1 LMHSENDAPVG
12 WNNGHVKNPELDKI
26 MDAAIVEPD
35 AAKAQQLWRQ
45 AVRLATEEAHIVPV
59 VHDLMPIVL
68 SPKVKGFV
76 FPHLEWWTFKDVWLA
91 K

>member
-1 LMHSENDAPVG
+1 
-12 WNNGHVKNPELDKI
+12 VKNPELDKI

-35 AAKAQQLWRQ
+35 VAKAQQLWRQ
-45 AVRLATEEAHIVPV
+45 AVRLATEECHIVPV

-76 FPHLEWWTFKDVWLA
+76 FPHLEWWTYNDVWLE